1 VLLQL
6 PFEPV
11 ILHQWAVAL
20 MVEALRFQKK
30 ITDFTTM
37 TYPENLKTS
46 VDKLTA
52 IALLLLNG
60 ANTFLSF
67 VAKLISVRHD
77 TTNQMHLAAVVYWDD
92 FQQTLPQVLSAL
104 KFVLREECNCV
115 IALLK
120 RTAWSKN
127 QEVRTCKSKID
138 FQIIASVYSHTYWE
152 SHQVHEWLFLG
163 HEWEPEAPT
172 EPLVQNFRNQ
182 APKMELTRNIEV
194 LLLTFVIDNK
204 ILKPGRLRGES
215 KEVILKIATAN
226 FNALKVFHTQ
236 YDHYFGKLKLIF
248 YKSVH

>member
-20 MVEALRFQKK
+20 MAEALRFQKK

-37 TYPENLKTS
+37 TYPEHLKNS
-46 VDKLTA
+46 IDKLTH

-77 TTNQMHLAAVVYWDD
+77 ITNHMHLAAVVYWDD
-92 FQQTLPQVLSAL
+92 FQLTLPQVLSAL
-104 KFVLREECNCV
+104 KFALSEECNSV
-115 IALLK
+115 IAVLK

-127 QEVRTCKSKID
+127 EVARICKGEID

-163 HEWEPEAPT
+163 HEWEPKAPT
-172 EPLVQNFRNQ
+172 ESLVQNFRNQ
-182 APKMELTRNIEV
+182 VPKKDFTRNFEV
-194 LLLTFVIDNK
+194 LLLNLIEDK
-204 ILKPGRLRGES
+204 IIKAGRLRGES

-226 FNALKVFHTQ
+226 CNALEVFYTQ
-236 YDHYFGKLKLIF
+236 YEHYMGELKLFF
-248 YKSVH
+248 YKSMH